1 MDKVAANSYV
11 YAKTSGI
18 IGKSFV
24 GQNSSKLFSAKSL
37 SELWTIL
44 FNSTVPALPEKLLA
58 QEIEKEA
65 FKRFINQYTSFI
77 KLYDKPEEIMLDQL
91 YIYEAENLKEVY
103 DALCEEEKDCP
114 ELIELGEFSRLN
126 YSAWPNI
133 MEITA
138 GSPFD
143 WCNKITSVHDKQKLE
158 FKIDIQ
164 VVKELWNAVEKTSGE
179 NRIALEKLYLNEY
192 AIKNIVW
199 ALRLKKYYKWEKDQI
214 LENLIYVTDKPSR
227 KDPIAA
233 PAISILDKELD
244 NYSHWENW
252 KYASLLNPHIGGEV
266 WSVEP
271 GWIEKAN
278 RVRMNNVAMQVFHQ
292 FPMTEASLMAWFKIK
307 NFEINCIRTAVES
320 LRLGINSKDAMNTLG
335 IFSE

>member
-1 MDKVAANSYV
+1 MDKVAANSYI
-11 YAKTSGI
+11 YAKASGI
-18 IGKSFV
+18 IGKSFI
-24 GQNSSKLFSAKSL
+24 GQNSSKMFSAKNL
-37 SELWTIL
+37 GELWAVL
-44 FNSTVPALPEKLLA
+44 FNSNVPALPEKLLA

-65 FKRFINQYTSFI
+65 FHRFITQYTDFV
-77 KLYDKPEEIMLDQL
+77 KLYDTPEEIMLDQL

-103 DALCEEEKDCP
+103 DTLCEGEVTCP
-114 ELIELGEFSRLN
+114 ELIDLGDFSRLN

-133 MEITA
+133 SEITY
-138 GSPFD
+138 GSPFN
-143 WCNKITSVHDKQKLE
+143 WCNKVTGVHDKQKIE

-164 VVKELWNAVEKTSGE
+164 VVKELWNAIEKTSGE

-192 AIKNIVW
+192 VIKNIVW
-199 ALRLKKYYKWEKDQI
+199 ALRLKKYYKWDNDKI
-214 LENLIYVTDKPSR
+214 LENLIYVTDSPSK

-233 PAISILDKELD
+233 PAIYILDKELD

-252 KYASLLNPHIGGEV
+252 KYAQLLNPHIGGEV

-271 GWIEKAN
+271 GWIEKSN
-278 RVRMNNVAMQVFHQ
+278 RVRMNKIALQIFHQ
-292 FPMTEASLMAWFKIK
+292 YPMIEASLMAWFKVK
-307 NFEINCIRTAVES
+307 NFELSCIRTAVES